1 MRIKRPL
8 VCKHS
13 ARAGTDLASFVR
25 VSNMEGCRRQVR
37 RTERFERA
45 RNTATRSAAKG
56 DALKKNKKKLDKSE
70 WGGGTIKLQFINI

>member
-1 MRIKRPL
+1 MRIL
-8 VCKHS
+8 GIL
-13 ARAGTDLASFVR
+13 GTDLEKKGKTGRYSDSIVR
-25 VSNMEGCRRQVR
+25 VSNMEGGRRQVR

-70 WGGGTIKLQFINI
+70 WGGVKLSYNF